1 MEQIREYSQQISAL
15 KLKLA
20 TSDYKIL
27 KYLEGELSEEEYKTI
42 CESRKNWR
50 IEINRIQA
58 IIKELIQK

>member
-58 IIKELIQK
+58 IIKELLQK